1 MPTNLKPS
9 PSGKTAYGDGNP
21 TPALYVIRQTYVTI
35 SVTVF
40 LTACRIRNG
49 QTFACATQKRSSAGL
64 LLGKARPKLA
74 TEDTYRTAAG
84 KLTRTQVQTTIT
96 RLLYL
101 APIRTP
107 AVPTPLRCI
116 WESTPCLNAMLL
128 PKVGNY
134 RWVKVT
140 ANSSTEQN
148 WSWGA
153 ATALDWIPHPGR
165 NWRIH

>member
-107 AVPTPLRCI
+107 AVPPRFPSQTSYIRREPRRKCIGLASRCRSRHLRSDATPLYLGKH
-116 WESTPCLNAMLL
+116 TL
-128 PKVGNY
+128 PE
-134 RWVKVT
+134 RP
-140 ANSSTEQN
+140 AS
-148 WSWGA
+148 A
-153 ATALDWIPHPGR
+153 
-165 NWRIH
+165 